1 MPQVIIR
8 NFLLVPL
15 HYMRKFR
22 SWSNQG
28 KFATHNS
35 PELRELIYAGGA
47 QDPAHFSYALF
58 ALLGRRVRII
68 GNHRS
73 EFGQGHHFSP
83 LASTVMGEEKPA
95 AVFQLHGKIDYRGQ
109 DQGNDKEGQGYDD
122 IHCAFKDSVD
132 GL

>member
-73 EFGQGHHFSP
+73 EFGQFHHFPHRSSP
-83 LASTVMGEEKPA
+83 IMSEEKWSSI
-95 AVFQLHGKIDYRGQ
+95 FHFHGDPHYWIQ
-109 DQGNDKEGQGYDD
+109 
-122 IHCAFKDSVD
+122 S
-132 GL
+132 